1 MTHQEMA
8 SNLGGTVADGIKD
21 VSALL
26 PLLGTE
32 QCEEHVGSALVGG
45 FLYAAVAPLSLFGSL
60 GIARAGGKALMAC
73 IRIRTFMGA
82 KLLRDAGFAPVG
94 KALSQIM
101 WDGERHVAEKQ
112 LTEMLE
118 KLHITDMEKLSVEE
132 NRRNWNLRLLCCLL
146 PVAVASTMPYIYFI
160 RNDHTDAKL
169 DAIVKRDNINP
180 PDWWDAK
187 NSSEVTLYQLFAK
200 KYRGVPGSEA
210 EKLWKALEH
219 SLTKADKTLKAQLN
233 VSQQNQDPEAGTPAL
248 PNHPVVQEKYRPF
261 TTPSYFHWLSIVGY
275 IGSFTIVS
283 NDGKTN
289 TNSKGPLIWLGAEIA
304 LSLLRMLIWS
314 LNPPFDENTGLTFKL
329 KLEAGD
335 PLPTCNKFS
344 EELEANGVIPLAR
357 SAEFLGQI
365 TSFVGLLEPFESVD
379 DGVAL
384 YYTMSAQREP
394 TPTEQEPAPTKQQRV
409 LYITI
414 YEYTENITHSFTL
427 VYLPSSNQA
436 KTCYNSRI
444 EVEDSDDNV
453 KSDSEDNVGRL
464 CARLRGKV
472 SMASNHITND
482 KPFIKKLEKH
492 CASIFSKLH
501 NRANLKR
508 PDMYTKITRTWALT
522 EPPKGPEP
530 GVKSGSPPS
539 VDELAYLRDLGAP
552 ERAAAKFLMLYEWQ
566 FLEHMLVY
574 ESRELE
580 IILLSSSKTMIL
592 RLQQR
597 PEGRNLDALGK
608 EQISEAIRRVK
619 DEQAHANRRL
629 HQLDGEVRSWITE
642 YWGLTEDS
650 LEACTQMFSNPIQ
663 LLWEQ
668 LIDDMEGNKENA
680 LEENSCPPA
689 LPESEYDDFLT
700 KTLATLSD
708 ALEKSNS
715 PTEKWDAKRTQRDDM
730 TGQLREDVQTMGKW
744 LELFIPAVQVVV
756 EQREVLHAYDD
767 VRNGCTDFGSG
778 AQQRHIPLNILFYV
792 SRVTLKNGC
801 MKNSYKV
808 LIRSHVP
815 LPAEVALV
823 KTSPSTW
830 TLPTSLAH
838 FALTMSTIE
847 YYYGDLATSS
857 SQQRVGQGAAIT
869 LLQWAPYCAEFSDTR
884 AVTPGLHLKAS

>member
-8 SNLGGTVADGIKD
+8 SNLGGTVTDGIKD

-160 RNDHTDAKL
+160 RNDHTDAKYARWLYPLVRSIGGCLTATMVQLIIQTRLLEIIKNRLVFLRL

-219 SLTKADKTLKAQLN
+219 SLTKADKTLKAQPN

-261 TTPSYFHWLSIVGY
+261 TTPSYFHCMYIFLVICGIGLSIVGY

-329 KLEAGD
+329 KLQKNN

-365 TSFVGLLEPFESVD
+365 TSFVGLLELFESVD

-394 TPTEQEPAPTKQQRV
+394 MPTEQEPAPTEHQRV

-436 KTCYNSRI
+436 KTCYNSTI
-444 EVEDSDDNV
+444 EVQDSGDNV
-453 KSDSEDNVGRL
+453 KSNSEDNVGRL

-472 SMASNHITND
+472 SMASNHITNN
-482 KPFIKKLEKH
+482 KAFVKKLDDH
-492 CASIFSKLH
+492 CASIFSQLQ
-501 NRANLKR
+501 NRAGR
-508 PDMYTKITRTWALT
+508 DTPETQITMTWALT
-522 EPPKGPEP
+522 EPPKG
-530 GVKSGSPPS
+530 GVKSDTRGGSPPS
-539 VDELAYLRDLGAP
+539 VDELAYLRVGELERSKRNFCSSRRTWMDARIAFLKKQKYTHPMGTP
-552 ERAAAKFLMLYEWQ
+552 EHAAAKYLMLYEWQ
-566 FLEHMLVY
+566 FLEQMLVY

-597 PEGRNLDALGK
+597 PEGRNLDAVAK
-608 EQISEAIRRVK
+608 EQISEAMRRVK
-619 DEQAHANRRL
+619 DEQAHANERL
-629 HQLDGEVRSWITE
+629 KQLDGEMGSWITD
-642 YWGLTEDS
+642 YWGLTDDS
-650 LEACTQMFSNPIQ
+650 LEACMPMFSNPIRR
-663 LLWEQ
+663 LWKQ
-668 LIDDMEGNKENA
+668 FIDDMEGHKENA
-680 LEENSCPPA
+680 LEENSPPA
-689 LPESEYDDFLT
+689 LPESEYNPFLT
-700 KTLATLSD
+700 KTLA
-708 ALEKSNS
+708 ALFGVFASSNS
-715 PTEKWDAKRTQRDDM
+715 PTEKWDAKQSKFGSAEQANAAQRDTM
-730 TGQLREDVQTMGKW
+730 IGQLGVDVQTMEEW
-744 LELFIPAVQVVV
+744 LELFIPAVHVAL
-756 EQREVLHAYDD
+756 EHRDLLCAYDD
-767 VRNGCTDFGSG
+767 VLRGCTNLGSG
-778 AQQRHIPLNILFYV
+778 TQQGK
-792 SRVTLKNGC
+792 S
-801 MKNSYKV
+801 
-808 LIRSHVP
+808 
-815 LPAEVALV
+815 
-823 KTSPSTW
+823 
-830 TLPTSLAH
+830 
-838 FALTMSTIE
+838 
-847 YYYGDLATSS
+847 
-857 SQQRVGQGAAIT
+857 
-869 LLQWAPYCAEFSDTR
+869 
-884 AVTPGLHLKAS
+884 

>member
-160 RNDHTDAKL
+160 RNDHTDAKYARWLYPLTRLLEIIKNRLVFLRL

-261 TTPSYFHWLSIVGY
+261 TTPSYFHCMYIFLVICGIGLSIVGY

-539 VDELAYLRDLGAP
+539 VDELAYLRVGELERSKRNFCSRRRTWVDARIAFLKKQTHRDLGAP

-715 PTEKWDAKRTQRDDM
+715 PTEKWDAKRSEFERAEQVNAAQRDDM

-778 AQQRHIPLNILFYV
+778 AQQVRQ
-792 SRVTLKNGC
+792 
-801 MKNSYKV
+801 
-808 LIRSHVP
+808 
-815 LPAEVALV
+815 
-823 KTSPSTW
+823 
-830 TLPTSLAH
+830 
-838 FALTMSTIE
+838 
-847 YYYGDLATSS
+847 TSS
-857 SQQRVGQGAAIT
+857 QFSSGSSQLRRKG
-869 LLQWAPYCAEFSDTR
+869 
-884 AVTPGLHLKAS
+884 H